1 MCTYVCI
8 KYSSCSLDV
17 EDVCKR
23 HASIV
28 IMIKPYVIACP
39 TETQGV
45 CRRISQLEGHLK
57 ADTVT
62 PLSERGFVSSTLC
75 TSVSPVRRCFV

>member
-1 MCTYVCI
+1 M
-8 KYSSCSLDV
+8 KYGCCSLDV
-17 EDVCKR
+17 EDVCKT
-23 HASIV
+23 HAGIV
-28 IMIKPYVIACP
+28 TMIKLYVSACP

-45 CRRISQLEGHLK
+45 CRCVSQLEGRLK

-75 TSVSPVRRCFV
+75 ASVSPARRCFV